1 MMETKFKP
9 GKNKEHYIFTMK
21 DLMRVQKGIFSID
34 MKIQVGNDQLLK
46 VLYNESNRIFLD
58 RLTNSSDIK
67 L

>member
-1 MMETKFKP
+1 
-9 GKNKEHYIFTMK
+9 
-21 DLMRVQKGIFSID
+21 